1 METISKLRP
10 TTDEMRKYLSEIITA
25 AGVAISILSYL
36 RSLNKEEMAAMY
48 KLRYK
53 LTGDK
58 NYELKYLQMTKSNNW
73 LRTHGY
79 PMRRK
84 IHH

>member
-1 METISKLRP
+1 MGTINKLCP
-10 TTDEMRKYLSEIITA
+10 ITDEMRKYLPEMITA
-25 AGVAISILSYL
+25 AGVAISVLSCL
-36 RSLNKEEMAAMY
+36 RPISKQKMASKYMI
-48 KLRYK
+48 RYK

-58 NYELKYLQMTKSNNW
+58 NYELKCLQLTKSNNW